1 LHIREELISVFF
13 KRLFRHSAVSI
24 VCFSLAI
31 VTAHQAEAAPH
42 SAHLRR
48 LVVVGDSLS
57 AGFQNFSLYDSD
69 NVAPPGGQTHGFA
82 ALIAQ
87 QANVNLNL
95 PLIQY
100 PGIPPVLSLGPNKT
114 VTRGLTIGTREPQT
128 LPVQTFNLSVPGFT
142 VADSV
147 MRSVNAASVQQ
158 NPASASVEDLLTVEI
173 LGFPSLT
180 PGSTPCGV
188 LPFFNGE
195 VIFSAAACA
204 VQLRPTTVLVSI
216 GNDDVLQSLT
226 SGTQP
231 TDLVT
236 FSDRYALL
244 LAALS
249 QSHARIVV
257 SNIFDVT
264 AVPFLLSAQ
273 EFEAQCGVPPAGA
286 GQADY
291 IVPNIANPTATS
303 FDVCHDYV
311 VRPAALIAQ
320 VKAAVHDYNI
330 VIAATAAQFGAV
342 VVDVNKLFADIA
354 NYGYKTGEHYLT
366 TQYLGGIF
374 SLDAVHP
381 TNTGYAIL
389 ANAFIDRMNCE
400 LHTNIPPV
408 NIEQIADTD
417 PLVFSNP
424 GK

>member
-1 LHIREELISVFF
+1 MSLCL
-13 KRLFRHSAVSI
+13 KRLFGHSALLVAS
-24 VCFSLAI
+24 FFLA
-31 VTAHQAEAAPH
+31 VLPASARQAEAAPQ
-42 SAHLRR
+42 SADLSH

-69 NVAPPGGQTHGFA
+69 SVAPPGGQTHGFA

-87 QANVNLNL
+87 QANVSLNL

-100 PGIPPVLSLGPNKT
+100 PGIPPVLSLGPGNT
-114 VTRGLTIGTREPQT
+114 VTRGIAIGTRIPQT
-128 LPVQTFNLSVPGFT
+128 LPFQTSNLSVPGFT
-142 VADSV
+142 VSDSLL
-147 MRSVNAASVQQ
+147 RSVNLINVQQ
-158 NPASASVEDLLTVEI
+158 NPTSNIEDLLTVEI

-188 LPFFNGE
+188 FPLPNGD

-204 VQLRPTTVLVSI
+204 FQLRPTTILVSI
-216 GNDDVLQSLT
+216 GNGDVLQSLT
-226 SGTQP
+226 SGMQP
-231 TDLVT
+231 TDLAT

-244 LAALS
+244 LGFLS
-249 QSHARIVV
+249 QTHARMVV

-264 AVPFLLSAQ
+264 AVPFLLTVQ
-273 EFEAQCGVPPAGA
+273 EFEAPSRCGFTPSGA
-286 GQADY
+286 GPKDY
-291 IVPNIANPTATS
+291 VVPNIVDPNATS
-303 FDVCHDYV
+303 FNICTDYA
-311 VRPAALIAQ
+311 VRSAALIAQ
-320 VKAAVHDYNI
+320 VRTAVHDYNL
-330 VIAATAAQFGAV
+330 VIAATAHQFGAV
-342 VVDVNKLFADIA
+342 VVDVNRLFAHITKH
-354 NYGYKTGEHYLT
+354 GYKTGEHHLT

-408 NIEQIADTD
+408 NIEEIADTD
-417 PLVFSNP
+417 PLVLSNP